1 MKTKDGMKTVCIQGL
16 GFVGSA
22 MAIVVALARDET
34 GPKFNVIGIDLPNKY
49 GRQRVDSI
57 NQGIFPFKTSD
68 KDLSSSLAAVCKQG
82 NLKATINPS
91 IYSQADVIIVDI
103 NMDISYLDD
112 QPQLDVHA
120 LKKAIQEIGYYVLPE
135 TLILIETTVP
145 PGTCEKII
153 APTLFTELQK
163 RGIKPDSIYLA
174 HSYERVMP
182 GKNYLKSITDYPR
195 VFSGLTEE
203 SADVC
208 EQFLSEVLNVKK
220 CPLTR
225 LSSTTA
231 SETAKVMENTYRAV
245 NIAFIDEWTKYAEAV
260 GIDLFEI
267 IHAIKQRPTHSN
279 IRFPGLGV
287 GGYCLTKDPTF
298 TPASAKELFDIQL
311 DFPFSKLAVQTN
323 NAMPLHTVAR
333 LKILLGNNLS
343 EKKILICGVTYRQDV
358 ADTRYSAS
366 EILGREL
373 LALGANITCH
383 DPYIKFW
390 EEMKINVL
398 QKLPKVSDYHAIVM
412 AVAHQDY
419 KKLEPIHWAEA
430 PLLLDANMVFDNQ
443 QIKKYREIGINI
455 ESIGRG
461 NGL

>member
-1 MKTKDGMKTVCIQGL
+1 M
-16 GFVGSA
+16 
-22 MAIVVALARDET
+22 
-34 GPKFNVIGIDLPNKY
+34 
-49 GRQRVDSI
+49 
-57 NQGIFPFKTSD
+57 
-68 KDLSSSLAAVCKQG
+68 
-82 NLKATINPS
+82 
-91 IYSQADVIIVDI
+91 
-103 NMDISYLDD
+103 
-112 QPQLDVHA
+112 
-120 LKKAIQEIGYYVLPE
+120 
-135 TLILIETTVP
+135 
-145 PGTCEKII
+145 
-153 APTLFTELQK
+153 
-163 RGIKPDSIYLA
+163 
-174 HSYERVMP
+174 
-182 GKNYLKSITDYPR
+182 
-195 VFSGLTEE
+195 
-203 SADVC
+203 
-208 EQFLSEVLNVKK
+208 
-220 CPLTR
+220 
-225 LSSTTA
+225 
-231 SETAKVMENTYRAV
+231 
-245 NIAFIDEWTKYAEAV
+245 
-260 GIDLFEI
+260 
-267 IHAIKQRPTHSN
+267 
-279 IRFPGLGV
+279 
-287 GGYCLTKDPTF
+287 
-298 TPASAKELFDIQL
+298 
-311 DFPFSKLAVQTN
+311 QTN

-398 QKLPKVSDYHAIVM
+398 QKLPKISDYHAIVM